1 MGMFDFVGAAGKKLF
16 GGSKIDERAVREHL
30 MALGLNVRALTVIAF
45 QDEKKVALLGKV
57 DSVEDKEKLIVAAGN
72 VSGVEQVDDRIRV
85 ETPAAETEAAAP
97 APADVPEVDNADDA
111 PEPPEEE
118 TPNSQ
123 FYTVESGDTLGAIA
137 KRFYGN
143 AGKYMVIFEANRP
156 MLEDPNKI
164 YPGQVLRIPQ
174 ED

>member
-1 MGMFDFVGAAGKKLF
+1 MGLFDFVGNAGKKLF
-16 GGSKIDERAVREHL
+16 GGGRIDENAVREHL
-30 MALGLNVRALTVIAF
+30 LTLGLAIKALSVIAF
-45 QDEKKVALLGKV
+45 QDEKKVALVGKV
-57 DSVEDKEKLIVAAGN
+57 GSIEDKEKLIVAAGN
-72 VSGVEQVDDRIRV
+72 ISGVEQVDDRLRI
-85 ETPAAETEAAAP
+85 ESPAAEEASSQAP
-97 APADVPEVDNADDA
+97 PQADDATDA

-118 TPNSQ
+118 TPSSQ

-137 KRFYGN
+137 KRFYGS

-174 ED
+174 DD

>member
-1 MGMFDFVGAAGKKLF
+1 MGLFDFVGNAGKKLF
-16 GGSKIDERAVREHL
+16 GGGRIDENAVREHL
-30 MALGLNVRALTVIAF
+30 MTLGLKIKALSVIAF
-45 QDEKKVALLGKV
+45 QDEKKVALVGKV
-57 DSVEDKEKLIVAAGN
+57 GSIEDKEKLIVAAGN
-72 VSGVEQVDDRIRV
+72 IDGVEQVDDRLRI
-85 ETPAAETEAAAP
+85 EAAAHEEA
-97 APADVPEVDNADDA
+97 APAEPPPADDVDNA
-111 PEPPEEE
+111 PEPPEDE
-118 TPNSQ
+118 TPSSQ

-143 AGKYMVIFEANRP
+143 AGKYMIIFEANRP

>member
-1 MGMFDFVGAAGKKLF
+1 MGLFDFVGNAGKKLF
-16 GGSKIDERAVREHL
+16 GGGRIDENAVWEHL
-30 MALGLNVRALTVIAF
+30 LTLGLPIKALSVIAF
-45 QDEKKVALLGKV
+45 QPEKKVALVGKV
-57 DSVEDKEKLIVAAGN
+57 ASVADKEKLIVAAGN
-72 VSGVEQVDDRIRV
+72 IDGVEQVDDRLRV
-85 ETPAAETEAAAP
+85 EAPAADETAP
-97 APADVPEVDNADDA
+97 MAPPPADDVDNA

-118 TPNSQ
+118 TPSSQ

-137 KRFYGN
+137 KQFYGN

>member
-1 MGMFDFVGAAGKKLF
+1 MGLFDFVGSAGKKLF
-16 GGSKIDERAVREHL
+16 GGGKIDENAVREHL
-30 MALGLNVRALTVIAF
+30 LTLGLKVKALSVIAF
-45 QDEKKVALLGKV
+45 QDEKKVALVGKV
-57 DSVEDKEKLIVAAGN
+57 ESVADKEKLIVAAGN
-72 VSGVEQVDDRIRV
+72 VSGVEQVDDRLRV
-85 ETPAAETEAAAP
+85 EAPVADAPEAAAP
-97 APADVPEVDNADDA
+97 AATPPADDVDNA

-137 KRFYGN
+137 KRFYGS

-164 YPGQVLRIPQ
+164 YPGQVLRIP
-174 ED
+174 EDD

>member
-1 MGMFDFVGAAGKKLF
+1 MGLFDFVGNAGKKLF
-16 GGSKIDERAVREHL
+16 GGGRIDENAVQEHL
-30 MALGLNVRALTVIAF
+30 LTLGLKVKALSVIAF
-45 QDEKKVALLGKV
+45 QDEKKVALVGKV
-57 DSVEDKEKLIVAAGN
+57 GSIEDKEKLIVAAGN
-72 VSGVEQVDDRIRV
+72 IDGVEQVDDRMRV
-85 ETPAAETEAAAP
+85 EAPAADDRVTATP
-97 APADVPEVDNADDA
+97 PPADNPENA

-137 KRFYGN
+137 KRFYGS
-143 AGKYMVIFEANRP
+143 AGKYMIIFEANRP
-156 MLEDPNKI
+156 MLEDPNRI

>member
-1 MGMFDFVGAAGKKLF
+1 MGLFDFVGNAGKKLF
-16 GGSKIDERAVREHL
+16 GGGRIDENAVREHL
-30 MALGLNVRALTVIAF
+30 LTLGLGIKALSVIAF
-45 QDEKKVALLGKV
+45 QDEKKVALVGKV
-57 DSVEDKEKLIVAAGN
+57 GSVEDKEKLIVAAGN
-72 VSGVEQVDDRIRV
+72 IDGVEQVDDRLRIEV
-85 ETPAAETEAAAP
+85 AAAEEAPPTAP
-97 APADVPEVDNADDA
+97 PLADDADNA

-118 TPNSQ
+118 TPSSQ

-143 AGKYMVIFEANRP
+143 AGKYMTIFEANRP

>member
-1 MGMFDFVGAAGKKLF
+1 MGLFDFVGNAGKKLF
-16 GGSKIDERAVREHL
+16 GGGRIDENAVREHL
-30 MALGLNVRALTVIAF
+30 LTLGLKIKALSVIAF
-45 QDEKKVALLGKV
+45 QDEKKVALVGKV
-57 DSVEDKEKLIVAAGN
+57 SSVEDKEKLIVAAGN
-72 VSGVEQVDDRIRV
+72 IDGVEQVDDRLRV
-85 ETPAAETEAAAP
+85 ETAAP
-97 APADVPEVDNADDA
+97 EQDAPAEPPPADDVDNAA
-111 PEPPEEE
+111 EPPEDE
-118 TPNSQ
+118 TPSSQ

>member
-1 MGMFDFVGAAGKKLF
+1 MGLFDFVGNAGKKLF
-16 GGSKIDERAVREHL
+16 GDEKIDEREVRKHL
-30 MALGLNVRALTVIAF
+30 LGLGLKIKSLSVIAT
-45 QDEKKVALLGKV
+45 QEEKKVALIGKV
-57 DSVEDKEKLIVAAGN
+57 ETLADKEKLIVAAGN
-72 VSGVEQVDDRIRV
+72 IKGVEQVDDRMLIQ
-85 ETPAAETEAAAP
+85 PAEPEPPKASEP
-97 APADVPEVDNADDA
+97 PPADEIENA
-111 PEPPEEE
+111 PEPSEEE
-118 TPNSQ
+118 APKSR

-164 YPGQVLRIPQ
+164 YPGQVLLIPE

>member
-1 MGMFDFVGAAGKKLF
+1 MGLFDFVGSAGKKLF
-16 GGSKIDERAVREHL
+16 GGELIDEREVRKHL
-30 MALGLNVRALTVIAF
+30 LSLGLKIKSLSVIAT
-45 QDEKKVALLGKV
+45 QDEKKIALIGKV
-57 DSVEDKEKLIVAAGN
+57 ESLADKEKLIVAAGN
-72 VSGVEQVDDRIRV
+72 VSGVEQVDDRMLI
-85 ETPAAETEAAAP
+85 EPAELSAPPAAEP
-97 APADVPEVDNADDA
+97 PPADEIDNP
-111 PEPPEEE
+111 PEPPEEA

-143 AGKYMVIFEANRP
+143 AGKYMAIFEANRP

>member
-1 MGMFDFVGAAGKKLF
+1 M
-16 GGSKIDERAVREHL
+16 
-30 MALGLNVRALTVIAF
+30 
-45 QDEKKVALLGKV
+45 
-57 DSVEDKEKLIVAAGN
+57 
-72 VSGVEQVDDRIRV
+72 
-85 ETPAAETEAAAP
+85 AAP
-97 APADVPEVDNADDA
+97 PADDVDNA

-118 TPNSQ
+118 TPSSQ

-137 KRFYGN
+137 KQFYGN